1 MRPIRILV
9 TGHLGYIGTVL
20 VPVLQKSGHYV
31 VGCDSDLYERCT
43 YEAGGQIAEVPSLAK
58 DVRDILSRDLD
69 GFDALI
75 HLAALSNDPLS
86 DLDSEVTYN
95 INHRATVR
103 LAKMAKEVGV
113 RRFVFASSCS
123 SYGLSNSELI
133 DELGALNPVTPY
145 GQSKVWSER
154 DISQLA
160 DGRFHPTYLR
170 LATAY
175 GLSPRLRFDV
185 VLNNLVG
192 SAVTSQVV
200 RLQSD
205 GSAWRPI
212 VHVADIASAFLAV
225 LQASEPDVSNQAFN
239 VGLTSHNYT
248 IREIAEV
255 VAQVV
260 PKSRVEFA
268 RDAGPDKRSYRVNFD
283 KIARVLPGFKP
294 SWDVRKGAEELYAAF
309 RTSGLTREAFEGSR
323 FLRIHQIKE
332 LAAEGILGQD
342 LRRLIYPGRRYFLPP
357 IAQRDLAALVS
368 GA

>member
-1 MRPIRILV
+1 V

-20 VPVLQKSGHYV
+20 VPVLQGAGNYI

-43 YEAGGQIAEVPSLAK
+43 YEAGGEIAEVPGLAK
-58 DVRDILSRDLD
+58 DIRDIQPWDLD
-69 GFDALI
+69 GFDAI
-75 HLAALSNDPLS
+75 VHLAALSNDPLS
-86 DLDSEVTYN
+86 DLDSKITYD
-95 INHRATVR
+95 INHHATTR
-103 LAKMAKEVGV
+103 LAAMAKEAGV

-133 DELGALNPVTPY
+133 DEQGVLNPVSPY

-154 DISQLA
+154 DISRLA
-160 DGRFHPTYLR
+160 DGDFHPTYLR
-170 LATAY
+170 FATAY

-212 VHVADIASAFLAV
+212 VHVADIASSILAV
-225 LQASEPDVSNQAFN
+225 LEADEADVSNQAFN
-239 VGLTSHNYT
+239 VGQTSHNYT

-260 PKSRVEFA
+260 PKARVEFA
-268 RDAGPDKRSYRVNFD
+268 QDAGPDKRSYRVSFE
-283 KIARVLPGFKP
+283 KIARVIPGFKP
-294 SWDVRKGAEELYAAF
+294 MWDVRRGAEQLYAAF
-309 RTSGLTREAFEGSR
+309 RASALTREDFEGSQ
-323 FLRIHQIKE
+323 FLRIRQIKE
-332 LAAEGILGQD
+332 LAAEGILGHD
-342 LRRLIYPGRRYFLPP
+342 LRRMMYPGRRYSLPP
-357 IAQRDLAALVS
+357 VRQRSAVELVS
-368 GA
+368 GG